1 MEQSATYLGLIPLF
15 PLLGAVVIGLLH
27 VFTCNRCKL
36 SEKFYGL
43 LACVGPVLSFVL
55 ALKVFFA
62 LKALPPES
70 RYLTQNAFTWFS
82 VGDLHINMGFL
93 ADPLSCLMLLF
104 VTLIGTLIHIYS
116 IGYMGGDGNY
126 GKFFA

>member
-27 VFTCNRCKL
+27 VFTCNRKRL
-36 SEKFYGL
+36 PEKFYGL

-62 LKALPPES
+62 LKALPP
-70 RYLTQNAFTWFS
+70 
-82 VGDLHINMGFL
+82 
-93 ADPLSCLMLLF
+93 
-104 VTLIGTLIHIYS
+104 
-116 IGYMGGDGNY
+116 
-126 GKFFA
+126 